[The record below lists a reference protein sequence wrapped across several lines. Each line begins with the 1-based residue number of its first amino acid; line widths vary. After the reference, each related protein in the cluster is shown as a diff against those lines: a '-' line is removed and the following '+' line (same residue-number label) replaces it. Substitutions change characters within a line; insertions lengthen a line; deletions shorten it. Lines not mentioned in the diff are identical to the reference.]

1 MTPSSLVALRP
12 DARYSLLTDS
22 LFSQVYVPTVFE
34 NYVADV
40 EVDGKHVELALWDTA
55 GQEDYDRLR
64 PLSYPD
70 SHVILI
76 CFAVDSPDSLD
87 NVQEKVS
94 CSYYLSGGRSLTR
107 ALSPSTVDLRGSA
120 LLPGPSHHPCRLQE
134 GSALR
139 QQDHRGASQDEPEAR
154 LPRGGKS

>member
-1 MTPSSLVALRP
+1 
-12 DARYSLLTDS
+12 
-22 LFSQVYVPTVFE
+22 VFE

-87 NVQEKVS
+87 NVQEKVRF
-94 CSYYLSGGRSLTR
+94 RSLLILVLYYDSTR
-107 ALSPSTVDLRGSA
+107 PQWISEVHHFCPGLPVVLVGCKKDLRRDPRVIEE
-120 LLPGPSHHPCRLQE
+120 LKRTNQRPVT
-134 GSALR
+134 
-139 QQDHRGASQDEPEAR
+139 PEEV
-154 LPRGGKS
+154 

>member
-1 MTPSSLVALRP
+1 MIPLISLPASSP
-12 DARYSLLTDS
+12 KARSQRYFSLLQRRFAPGS
-22 LFSQVYVPTVFE
+22 APVFE

-87 NVQEKVS
+87 NVQEKVI
-94 CSYYLSGGRSLTR
+94 
-107 ALSPSTVDLRGSA
+107 SPSKSRLLTCTVD
-120 LLPGPSHHPCRLQE
+120 
-134 GSALR
+134 
-139 QQDHRGASQDEPEAR
+139 
-154 LPRGGKS
+154 

>member
-1 MTPSSLVALRP
+1 MENKQNTAFSDGSDLSV
-12 DARYSLLTDS
+12 
-22 LFSQVYVPTVFE
+22 SQVYVPTVFE

-87 NVQEKVS
+87 NVQEKV
-94 CSYYLSGGRSLTR
+94 Y
-107 ALSPSTVDLRGSA
+107 
-120 LLPGPSHHPCRLQE
+120 
-134 GSALR
+134 
-139 QQDHRGASQDEPEAR
+139 
-154 LPRGGKS
+154 

>member
-1 MTPSSLVALRP
+1 MLAASTRRGVVVCVSLALIRTPV
-12 DARYSLLTDS
+12 RYPQ
-22 LFSQVYVPTVFE
+22 QVYVPTVFE

-87 NVQEKVS
+87 NVQEKV
-94 CSYYLSGGRSLTR
+94 
-107 ALSPSTVDLRGSA
+107 
-120 LLPGPSHHPCRLQE
+120 RLAVM
-134 GSALR
+134 S
-139 QQDHRGASQDEPEAR
+139 SQ
-154 LPRGGKS
+154 

>member
-1 MTPSSLVALRP
+1 M
-12 DARYSLLTDS
+12 
-22 LFSQVYVPTVFE
+22 PTVFE

-87 NVQEKVS
+87 NVQEKVRKSMILISGYQALLTQPCSGFPKFSISARVSQSSSSDVRRICVSTTRPLKS
-94 CSYYLSGGRSLTR
+94 CTRPRRSL
-107 ALSPSTVDLRGSA
+107 
-120 LLPGPSHHPCRLQE
+120 LPPNRYVH
-134 GSALR
+134 
-139 QQDHRGASQDEPEAR
+139 
-154 LPRGGKS
+154 